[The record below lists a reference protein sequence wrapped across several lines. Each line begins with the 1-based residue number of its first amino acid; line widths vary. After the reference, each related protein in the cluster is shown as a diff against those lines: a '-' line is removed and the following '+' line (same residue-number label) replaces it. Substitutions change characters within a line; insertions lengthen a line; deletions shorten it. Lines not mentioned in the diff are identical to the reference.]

1 MDIRLLRFARLLS
14 VAGCLAWSV
23 GCVAQSSS
31 LLPARV
37 DGVPGG
43 TYHVRVSEHPATGQ
57 KYDAVLFETDA
68 ASVTLDVPTVDQG
81 RGASTRD
88 YQAGMRPGAVVYEI
102 RDTAGKLHGYLM
114 VPPQARVRVWEQT
127 GKGGT
132 LVVTVN
138 DVGSTP
144 ETGGGG
150 GGGGGGAGG
159 M

>member
-1 MDIRLLRFARLLS
+1 MDIRVPRLARWLCI
-14 VAGCLAWSV
+14 AGCLTWSV
-23 GCVAQSSS
+23 GCATQPS

-81 RGASTRD
+81 RGVAAGV

-102 RDTAGKLHGYLM
+102 RDTAGKVHGYLM
-114 VPPQARVRVWEQT
+114 VPSQARVRVWEQT
-127 GKGGT
+127 GKGGA
-132 LVVTVN
+132 LVVTVS
-138 DVGSTP
+138 DVENMPEMGGS
-144 ETGGGG
+144 GGGG
-150 GGGGGGAGG
+150 GGG

>member
-1 MDIRLLRFARLLS
+1 MDIRLPRLAGWLGI
-14 VAGCLAWSV
+14 AGCFACVV
-23 GCVAQSSS
+23 GCASQTSS

-68 ASVTLDVPTVDQG
+68 ASVTLDVPTVDEG
-81 RGASTRD
+81 RGASAAT

-102 RDTAGKLHGYLM
+102 RDTAGKVHGYLM
-114 VPPQARVRVWEQT
+114 VPFQARVRVWEQT

-132 LVVTVN
+132 LVVTVS
-138 DVGSTP
+138 DVGNMP
-144 ETGGGG
+144 EM
-150 GGGGGGAGG
+150 GGGGAGG
-159 M
+159 GGGM

>member
-1 MDIRLLRFARLLS
+1 MDIRFPRLARWLGI
-14 VAGCLAWSV
+14 A
-23 GCVAQSSS
+23 GCVACFVGCAGPSSS

-57 KYDAVLFETDA
+57 QYDAVLFETDA
-68 ASVTLDVPTVDQG
+68 ASVTLDVPTVEQG
-81 RGASTRD
+81 RGAPAAT

-102 RDTAGKLHGYLM
+102 RDAAGKVHGYLM
-114 VPPQARVRVWEQT
+114 VPFQARVRVWEQT
-127 GKGGT
+127 GKGGA
-132 LVVTVN
+132 LVVTVG
-138 DVGSTP
+138 DVGNMP

-150 GGGGGGAGG
+150 GGGGGG

>member
-1 MDIRLLRFARLLS
+1 MDIRVPRFARWLCI
-14 VAGCLAWSV
+14 AGCLTWSV
-23 GCVAQSSS
+23 GCATQPS

-81 RGASTRD
+81 RGASAGV

-102 RDTAGKLHGYLM
+102 RDTAGKVHGYLM
-114 VPPQARVRVWEQT
+114 VPSQARVRVWEKT
-127 GKGGT
+127 G
-132 LVVTVN
+132 
-138 DVGSTP
+138 
-144 ETGGGG
+144 
-150 GGGGGGAGG
+150 
-159 M
+159 

>member
-1 MDIRLLRFARLLS
+1 
-14 VAGCLAWSV
+14 
-23 GCVAQSSS
+23 
-31 LLPARV
+31 
-37 DGVPGG
+37 
-43 TYHVRVSEHPATGQ
+43 
-57 KYDAVLFETDA
+57 
-68 ASVTLDVPTVDQG
+68 
-81 RGASTRD
+81 
-88 YQAGMRPGAVVYEI
+88 MRPGAVVYEI